1 MLASEPVGGSFK
13 VSKFILSMT
22 TRYFFIYFGM
32 VLPLDGIDDASP
44 GWCFPWMVLMMLP
57 LDGASPGWY

>member
-1 MLASEPVGGSFK
+1 MLASEPV

-32 VLPLDGIDDASP
+32 VLPLDGIDD
-44 GWCFPWMVLMMLP
+44 L
-57 LDGASPGWY
+57 